1 MKFNSYYEDIALFLE
16 KSDEQM
22 NILQAVGNVLLGEV
36 KAEDI
41 PFIKEFK
48 CVKDFLESPMNDASE
63 LSLKK
68 VFAAIIMIANEKEIL
83 SFKIPESAEE
93 VASMVDN
100 GLTRIKVAYKEQMG
114 DIDVYEAADMLV
126 DRAAARTIAI
136 VEYALGE
143 GLPIVTET
151 LANLAKR
158 NQYTAP
164 LAPFIET
171 VLPYVAEPLKN
182 VVVNGI
188 KIMAEKS
195 KSIIHKAIGKST
207 DVVTTTINKLSG
219 KKIQTQTI

>member
-22 NILQAVGNVLLGEV
+22 NILQAVGDVLLGEV

-68 VFAAIIMIANEKEIL
+68 VFAAIIMIANEKKIL
-83 SFKIPESAEE
+83 PFRIPESAEE
-93 VASMVDN
+93 VASMVDD

-114 DIDVYEAADMLV
+114 EIDVYDAADMLV

-151 LANLAKR
+151 LANLAKCH
-158 NQYTAP
+158 QYTAP

-171 VLPYVAEPLKN
+171 VLPCVAEPLKN
-182 VVVNGI
+182 VVVDGI
-188 KIMAEKS
+188 KKLAEKS
-195 KSIIHKAIGKST
+195 KPIIHKVIDKVKIFAST
-207 DVVTTTINKLSG
+207 IKNKWRN
-219 KKIQTQTI
+219 IETQTV

>member
-48 CVKDFLESPMNDASE
+48 CVKEFLESPMNDAGE

-68 VFAAIIMIANEKEIL
+68 IFAAIIMIANEKEIL
-83 SFKIPESAEE
+83 PFRIPESAEE
-93 VASMVDN
+93 VASMVDD
-100 GLTRIKVAYKEQMG
+100 GLTRIKVAFKEQMG
-114 DIDVYEAADMLV
+114 DIDTYKAADMLV
-126 DRAAARTIAI
+126 DRVAVRTITI
-136 VEYALGE
+136 VEHTIDV
-143 GLPIVTET
+143 GLPIVAEKLAT
-151 LANLAKR
+151 LAKTH
-158 NQYTAP
+158 QYTAA

-171 VLPYVAEPLKN
+171 VLPCVAEPLKK

-188 KIMAEKS
+188 KILAKES
-195 KSIIHKAIGKST
+195 KPIIHKIIDKVKNFAST
-207 DVVTTTINKLSG
+207 IMNKWR
-219 KKIQTQTI
+219 KIETQTV

>member
-83 SFKIPESAEE
+83 PFKIPESAEE
-93 VASMVDN
+93 VASMVDD

-114 DIDVYEAADMLV
+114 EIDVYDAADMLV

-151 LANLAKR
+151 LANLAKC

-188 KIMAEKS
+188 KIMVEES
-195 KSIIHKAIGKST
+195 KPIIHKVIDIVKNIPST
-207 DVVTTTINKLSG
+207 IKNIWR
-219 KKIQTQTI
+219 KIETQTI